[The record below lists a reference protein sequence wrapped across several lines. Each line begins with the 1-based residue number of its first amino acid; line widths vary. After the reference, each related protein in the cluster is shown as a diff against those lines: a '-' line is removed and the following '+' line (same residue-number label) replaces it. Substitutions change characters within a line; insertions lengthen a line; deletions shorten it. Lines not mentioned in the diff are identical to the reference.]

1 MDWKTAKVNFGRRE
15 SRSCFGARAWPVN
28 WSLVFHTRTAP
39 VFLVSDN
46 YFGSAYLVPQDSRNL
61 PKIQI
66 SPLNWHSYNAW
77 FGVQLQTD
85 RVSEEEAGNEYL
97 YSCQYLI
104 GQDRPIF
111 GFSSPD
117 TEAKSELLPW
127 GAQHK
132 HRHNINTCAAKPGAG
147 VGGAGGRRGTIH
159 RRDAVVLIHFVW
171 GFLCGCDQ
179 ADSFRFRSCLCWL
192 NPGIERSSFR
202 KRGKAFRC
210 VSLIVAR
217 CCT

>member
-46 YFGSAYLVPQDSRNL
+46 YLGSAYLVPQDSRNL

-66 SPLNWHSYNAW
+66 GTATTSGS
-77 FGVQLQTD
+77 V
-85 RVSEEEAGNEYL
+85 
-97 YSCQYLI
+97 YSCKQIEYQRKKLGTSTFIVVNTWSAKIDQYSVFHRQIPKLNPSSSPGVLSINI
-104 GQDRPIF
+104 GQAT
-111 GFSSPD
+111 G
-117 TEAKSELLPW
+117 
-127 GAQHK
+127 
-132 HRHNINTCAAKPGAG
+132 HNINTCAAKPGAG
-147 VGGAGGRRGTIH
+147 VGGAGRRRGTIH
-159 RRDAVVLIHFVW
+159 RRDAVALIHFVW